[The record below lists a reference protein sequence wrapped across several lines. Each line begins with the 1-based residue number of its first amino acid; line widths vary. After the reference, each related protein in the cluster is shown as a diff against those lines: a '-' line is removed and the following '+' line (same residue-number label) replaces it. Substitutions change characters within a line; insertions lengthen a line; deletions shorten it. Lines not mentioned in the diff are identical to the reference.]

1 MLAAAQGLPGAVS
14 LQQAILFAQLEANE
28 QQKASEL
35 SNRCC
40 RGEPGSRLNT
50 PLGLSVSGAGSRPP
64 FTVQRLHSGRGQA
77 RTAGPEPTQAR
88 LRQAPVRRRMLE

>member
-50 PLGLSVSGAGSRPP
+50 PSACRFQVPAVARPSQFSASTVAEGRLELQDPSPPRPVCGKRRLGGAC
-64 FTVQRLHSGRGQA
+64 
-77 RTAGPEPTQAR
+77 
-88 LRQAPVRRRMLE
+88 

>member
-14 LQQAILFAQLEANE
+14 LQQAILFAQLETNE

-50 PLGLSVSGAGSRPP
+50 PHVDRSPVSYTHLTLPTIYSV
-64 FTVQRLHSGRGQA
+64 
-77 RTAGPEPTQAR
+77 
-88 LRQAPVRRRMLE
+88 